1 MELKQY
7 LICYDIADNKRLNKV
22 RKIVYSYA
30 LSGQKS
36 ALEAPLT
43 KKLLNQLIEKLNNT
57 IDKEVDRINIIP
69 YSGEPLIFGKG
80 EYFDS
85 NAGVLV
91 I

>member
-7 LICYDIADNKRLNKV
+7 LICYDIADNNRLNKV

-36 ALEAPLT
+36 ALEAPLN
-43 KKLLNQLIEKLNNT
+43 KKMLNELIEKLNRV

-69 YSGEPLIFGKG
+69 YSNEPLIFGKG
-80 EYFDS
+80 KYFNS
-85 NAGVLV
+85 NTGV
-91 I
+91 III